1 MSINDVGML
10 FSFIGGLGMF
20 LYGMN
25 IMADGLQKSA
35 GGRMQKLMSFLTK
48 NRLMAILVGAGIT
61 AIIQS
66 SSATTVMV
74 VGFVNAGMLE
84 LTQAMGVIMGANIG
98 TTITAW
104 IVSMSE
110 WGSVMKPEFFAPLLL
125 GIGAF
130 LVLFT
135 KSEKKKKIGEI
146 LVGFSILFIGLS
158 FMSDA
163 IKPYREAPVFAKAFA
178 VLGKNPVLA
187 ILAGTV
193 VTAIIQSSSA
203 SVGILQTLALNGV
216 VNWQSAVFITL
227 GQNIGTCVTALLSSA
242 GAGKNAKRASC
253 IHLLFNVIGAVVF
266 GIIMFILFSFNKAW
280 GASTINSVE
289 ISIFHTIFNVLNTLM
304 LIPFADKLVRLSTY
318 IIRDNKE
325 DEQPEISAA
334 GEMRRHLDE
343 RILGNPAFAM
353 DAVLGEVNVMGQFTL
368 ENLKKA
374 LEGIETGNKDTIRS
388 VFQNEKTINDME
400 KIMTAFLVQ
409 VDNLSLT
416 EEQHQVIK
424 NLFYTVSDLERVGD
438 HAENIAEL
446 ADNMRKDE
454 VTFSKK
460 GFKDMKL
467 IAEETILALES
478 ALKAREF
485 SSASE
490 AMQEAD
496 YERNV
501 DKLEDELREKHIQR
515 LSKGK
520 CVPESGVVFLDLISN
535 LERIADHATNIAGYV
550 VSEAGK
556 GLPALD
562 EE

>member
-10 FSFIGGLGMF
+10 FSFVGGLGMF

-84 LTQAMGVIMGANIG
+84 LTQAVGVIMGANIG

-318 IIRDNKE
+318 IIRDNNA

>member
-1 MSINDVGML
+1 
-10 FSFIGGLGMF
+10 MF

-84 LTQAMGVIMGANIG
+84 LTQAVGVIMGANIG

-135 KSEKKKKIGEI
+135 KGEKKKKIGEI

-163 IKPYREAPVFAKAFA
+163 IKPYRDAPVFAKAFA

-187 ILAGTV
+187 ILAGAG
-193 VTAIIQSSSA
+193 VTAVIQSSSA

-227 GQNIGTCVTALLSSA
+227 GQNIGTCVTALISSA
-242 GAGKNAKRASC
+242 GAGKNAKRASI

-318 IIRDNKE
+318 IIRDNKA

-343 RILGNPAFAM
+343 RILGNSTFAM
-353 DAVLGEVNVMGQFTL
+353 DAVLGEVNVMGQYTL
-368 ENLKKA
+368 ENLKRA

-388 VFQNEKTINDME
+388 VFQNEKIINEME
-400 KIMTAFLVQ
+400 KIMTSFLVQ

>member
-84 LTQAMGVIMGANIG
+84 LTQAVGVIMGANIG

-325 DEQPEISAA
+325 DEQPEISAT

>member
-1 MSINDVGML
+1 
-10 FSFIGGLGMF
+10 MF

-84 LTQAMGVIMGANIG
+84 LTQAVGVIMGANIG

-325 DEQPEISAA
+325 DEQPEISAT